1 MFFLLLSGILFFV
14 LLVIP
19 KYLKCRD
26 WAKMLS
32 VKRLKK
38 INPKIYQEIS
48 TLWEKTGINKPERQD
63 SFESL
68 QENLQQ
74 TGILIIAEENDKI
87 IGVVWVT
94 NDFRRLYIHHM
105 AVVPN
110 KQNQGIGTKLMEEC
124 ISLANE
130 YGYQLKL
137 EVNIDNPAA
146 WHLYEKFGFKELS
159 GYRILIKRDI

>member
-1 MFFLLLSGILFFV
+1 
-14 LLVIP
+14 
-19 KYLKCRD
+19 
-26 WAKMLS
+26 MLS

-87 IGVVWVT
+87 IGVV
-94 NDFRRLYIHHM
+94 
-105 AVVPN
+105 
-110 KQNQGIGTKLMEEC
+110 
-124 ISLANE
+124 
-130 YGYQLKL
+130 
-137 EVNIDNPAA
+137 
-146 WHLYEKFGFKELS
+146 
-159 GYRILIKRDI
+159 

>member
-1 MFFLLLSGILFFV
+1 
-14 LLVIP
+14 
-19 KYLKCRD
+19 
-26 WAKMLS
+26 MLS

-48 TLWEKTGINKPERQD
+48 TLWEKTGINKPERKD
-63 SFESL
+63 SFESI

>member
-1 MFFLLLSGILFFV
+1 MYFLLLSGILFFV

-19 KYLKCRD
+19 IYLKCKD
-26 WAKMLS
+26 WAETLS
-32 VKRLKK
+32 LKRLKK

-48 TLWEKTGINKPERQD
+48 TLWEKTGINKPERKD
-63 SFESL
+63 SFESI